1 MIQAAT
7 SQSTSYKDIVI
18 ITTPQLAAA
27 SEGTKQPNVKL
38 QLFSRGTFSWIQV
51 EAVTDELSCRPDFT
65 DFECV
70 VGH

>member
-7 SQSTSYKDIVI
+7 SQSTSYNIVI
-18 ITTPQLAAA
+18 TTIPQLAAA
-27 SEGTKQPNVKL
+27 SEGTKQPIVKL
-38 QLFSRGTFSWIQV
+38 QLFSRGTISWIKAK
-51 EAVTDELSCRPDFT
+51 AVTDELSCRPDFA